1 VGDRFAG
8 KTALVT
14 GGSNGIGRAITQALL
29 ADGAHVGILD
39 LQASSIFAGNED
51 VLTVVGDV
59 ADPAIVGQA
68 FDAII
73 ARWGSVDLLVNDA
86 AAYPNALVV
95 DMSVEEWRRVFEVN
109 ASGTFLCCQTFAR
122 LRLGVGGGG
131 KIVNITTGSARSP
144 RPAGSAYAASK
155 SAIETLT
162 ETLAMELGP
171 QGINVNVVA
180 PGYIDVRGWTEAF
193 PDRASDDLR
202 ARLVGSI
209 PLGVAGRPTDIANA
223 VLFLL
228 SEEAGHISGA
238 VLAVD
243 GGSGAGRFGLRP

>member
-1 VGDRFAG
+1 
-8 KTALVT
+8 
-14 GGSNGIGRAITQALL
+14 
-29 ADGAHVGILD
+29 
-39 LQASSIFAGNED
+39 
-51 VLTVVGDV
+51 V
-59 ADPAIVGQA
+59 ADPDTVQGA
-68 FDAII
+68 FDAVID
-73 ARWGSVDLLVNDA
+73 RWGDVDLLVNDA

-95 DMSVEEWRRVFEVN
+95 DMPLEDWRRVFEVN

-122 LRLGVGGGG
+122 HRLARGGGG

-144 RPAGSAYAASK
+144 RPAGAAYAASK
-155 SAIETLT
+155 SAIQTLS

-171 QGINVNVVA
+171 HGINVNVVA

-193 PDRASDDLR
+193 PDRASDELR
-202 ARLVGSI
+202 ARLVSSI

-228 SEEAGHISGA
+228 SEAAGHISGA